1 EQLEKVKTIPG
12 FDEKISV
19 FQNENLGDDYASYIE
34 IEDQNTPSIA
44 EIQITEPE
52 DELTQKLQKLKTLYE
67 KQLISQEEYENKKAE
82 ILARL

>member
-1 EQLEKVKTIPG
+1 ML
-12 FDEKISV
+12 
-19 FQNENLGDDYASYIE
+19 QNENLGDDYASYIE
-34 IEDQNTPSIA
+34 IEDQNTPAIA
-44 EIQITEPE
+44 EVKITEPE

>member
-1 EQLEKVKTIPG
+1 M
-12 FDEKISV
+12 
-19 FQNENLGDDYASYIE
+19 QNENLRDDYASYIE
-34 IEDQNTPSIA
+34 IEDQSAPAIS
-44 EIQITEPE
+44 ELRITEQE

>member
-1 EQLEKVKTIPG
+1 
-12 FDEKISV
+12 
-19 FQNENLGDDYASYIE
+19 
-34 IEDQNTPSIA
+34 
-44 EIQITEPE
+44 PE